1 MSWNWGSVE
10 PGRAARALKV
20 KVVSFDLAGDEPSAK
35 CIGSTGAEYV
45 CTLEDCTC
53 PDFSINERKGKRQ
66 PCKHIIRLGMEMGIL
81 NKDGRTHKEQDV
93 FNLQEL
99 EHALAIYAWHYY
111 VLDAP
116 DISDKEYDKLKADYM
131 KMLNK

>member
-1 MSWNWGSVE
+1 MDWNWGSVE
-10 PGRAARALKV
+10 AGRVSRALKV
-20 KVVSFDLAGDEPSAK
+20 KVLSLDLHADDPSG
-35 CIGSTGAEYV
+35 IFVGSSGAEYT

-81 NKDGRTHKEQDV
+81 NKDGRTHKEQDT
-93 FNLQEL
+93 FNLQEM
-99 EHALAIYAWHYY
+99 EQALAIYAWHYY

-116 DISDKEYDKLKADYM
+116 DISDEEYDKLKASYL
-131 KMLNK
+131 KLLKP